1 MFYIYIYIYI
11 CASAIIF
18 EVNRSLENFAFK
30 MKGGEGGC
38 YPECG
43 KFYPL
48 YKLCTSPPSLFMEEL
63 IFFKNHRGEG
73 MKIFL

>member
-30 MKGGEGGC
+30 MKGGGGVTQNVESFIPSTN
-38 YPECG
+38 YA
-43 KFYPL
+43 PL
-48 YKLCTSPPSLFMEEL
+48 LRHYL
-63 IFFKNHRGEG
+63 
-73 MKIFL
+73 

>member
-30 MKGGEGGC
+30 MKGGREGVTQNVESFIPSTN
-38 YPECG
+38 YA
-43 KFYPL
+43 PL
-48 YKLCTSPPSLFMEEL
+48 LRPYL
-63 IFFKNHRGEG
+63 
-73 MKIFL
+73 